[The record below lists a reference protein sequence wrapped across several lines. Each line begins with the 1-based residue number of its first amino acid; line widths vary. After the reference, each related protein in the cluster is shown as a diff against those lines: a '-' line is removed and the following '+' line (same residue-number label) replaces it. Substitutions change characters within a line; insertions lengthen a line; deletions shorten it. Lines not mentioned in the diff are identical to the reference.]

1 MSERK
6 IIGYADSDLQENS
19 IKIIVD
25 ENFTKRLPEL
35 SDYNRVII
43 EFRVDLSSKEKR
55 LREIFGEN
63 ARTAAVFNLISVVD
77 NEITIERQENHL
89 VKEVYDIKPYYPEY
103 DEEPDLESSD
113 PDAWP
118 KWLRVT
124 GDSNNDKSKQ
134 FLC

>member
-1 MSERK
+1 MSEKK

-19 IKIIVD
+19 IKIIIN
-25 ENFTKRLPEL
+25 ENFTERLPEL

-63 ARTAAVFNLISVVD
+63 SCEVAVFNLISVVD
-77 NEITIERQENHL
+77 NEVKVERQENHL
-89 VKEVYDIKPYYPEY
+89 VKEICDIKPYYPEY

-113 PDAWP
+113 PYVHP
-118 KWLRVT
+118 KWLRII
-124 GDSNNDKSKQ
+124 GDSKNDKSNQ